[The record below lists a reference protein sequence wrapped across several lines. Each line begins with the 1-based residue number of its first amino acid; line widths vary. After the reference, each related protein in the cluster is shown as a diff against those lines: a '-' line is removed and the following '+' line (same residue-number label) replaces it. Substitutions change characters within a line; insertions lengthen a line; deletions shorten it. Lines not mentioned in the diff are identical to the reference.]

1 MSNEPGQPAS
11 GLSPPK
17 AVVNRLSLYLRELQ
31 RSLRAGKETVSSK
44 ELAGFLGL
52 TDAQVR
58 KDFAFF
64 GQFGYPGRG
73 YRCGELIDAIR
84 NILGTNR
91 VWPVAL
97 IGCGHLGRAL
107 LGYRGFA
114 EQGFSV
120 VRAYDSNPDLEGK
133 RIGGLEIRN
142 LNNLRDEL
150 MASGIAIA
158 ILAVPVEAAQ
168 EVADRLVAAGISG
181 ILNFAPVTLSVP
193 KGVAIAEVDLA
204 VELEQLSFAVAKGLE
219 NQ

>member
-1 MSNEPGQPAS
+1 MNNEPAQPGGPPA
-11 GLSPPK
+11 PPK
-17 AVVNRLSLYLRELQ
+17 AVVSRLSLYLRELQ
-31 RSLRAGKETVSSK
+31 RSLRVGKETISSR

-73 YRCGELIDAIR
+73 YRCSELISAIR
-84 NILGTNR
+84 KILGTDR
-91 VWPVAL
+91 VWSVAL

-120 VRAYDSNPDLEGK
+120 VRAYDTNPALAGQ

-142 LNNLRDEL
+142 LDNLGEEL
-150 MASGIAIA
+150 AESGISIA
-158 ILAVPVEAAQ
+158 ILAVPAGAAQ
-168 EVADRLVAAGISG
+168 EVADRLIVSGISG

-204 VELEQLSFAVAKGLE
+204 VELEQLSFAVAKVRE
-219 NQ
+219 KQ